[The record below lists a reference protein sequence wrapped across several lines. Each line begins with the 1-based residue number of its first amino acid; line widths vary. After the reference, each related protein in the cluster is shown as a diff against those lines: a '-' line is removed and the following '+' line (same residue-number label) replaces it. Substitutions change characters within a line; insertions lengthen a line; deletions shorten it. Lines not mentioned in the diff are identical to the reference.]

1 MIRLIGLDA
10 DDTLWHNEIVYR
22 EAKVALGRI
31 LARFADPPQTHEHLN
46 RNEVRNVEVYGYGIK
61 SFTFSMLETAAEL
74 SRGGLTSADIEA
86 ILGLGRAMLLREV
99 EPIAHVGET
108 LAALAPTMPLALLTK
123 GDLAEQTRKI
133 NRSGW
138 ASLFRHVH
146 VVADKT
152 LTVYRDFLAQ
162 ANVSPAD
169 FLMVGNSLRSD
180 ILPVLELGGHA
191 AYIPHPL
198 TWDHESAAM
207 PSTENGRF
215 HLLTDI
221 RDVLPLVAGL
231 TSRGP

>member
-1 MIRLIGLDA
+1 MICLIGFDA

-22 EAKVALGRI
+22 EAKQALGQL
-31 LARFADPPQTHEHLN
+31 LARFADPLQTHEHLN
-46 RNEVRNVEVYGYGIK
+46 RNEVRNVGVYGYGIK
-61 SFTFSMLETAAEL
+61 SFTFSMLETAVQL
-74 SRGGLTSADIEA
+74 SHGGLTSADIEA
-86 ILGLGRAMLLREV
+86 ILDLGRTMLQRDV

-108 LAALAPTMPLALLTK
+108 LAALAPTMPLAFLTK

-133 NRSGW
+133 DRSGW
-138 ASLFRHVH
+138 AELFRHVH

-152 LTVYRDFLAQ
+152 LTVYRDFLAE
-162 ANVSPAD
+162 ANVSPAE

-207 PSTENGRF
+207 PSTKDGRF
-215 HLLTDI
+215 RLLTDI
-221 RDVLPLVAGL
+221 RDVLPLVASL
-231 TSRGP
+231 TSPAP